1 MRNCIGVVLAKSGM
15 NQSDLA
21 REVGINRS
29 CISLFISNK
38 STPTLLTAFKIAA
51 VLKCRVDELFLY
63 FPPNSKV

>member
-1 MRNCIGVVLAKSGM
+1 M

-51 VLKCRVDELFLY
+51 ALKCKVDELFLY